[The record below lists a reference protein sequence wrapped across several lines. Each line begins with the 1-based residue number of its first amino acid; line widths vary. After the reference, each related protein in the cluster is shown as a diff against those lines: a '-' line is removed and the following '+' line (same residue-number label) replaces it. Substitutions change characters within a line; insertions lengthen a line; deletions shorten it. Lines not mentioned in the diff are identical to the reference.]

1 MGLRADIDSLRACVT
16 HRKQQQ
22 AFRFAPAQ
30 PCRRQYMEQQDKRC
44 HDKQQ
49 VYLLPISTTSSRFRL
64 VGSSLPT
71 RALCSSTAP
80 ASNRFLCSFVT
91 IAVLATTPTAA
102 PAIRPALLADSAQ
115 NHEVSY
121 MSADVPRTAPMQ
133 DVVHRSP
140 GGNITCSSMSMP
152 TGLRDEVRQSA
163 MM

>member
-1 MGLRADIDSLRACVT
+1 MRAATDSLRACST
-16 HRKQQQ
+16 HRKQQH
-22 AFRFAPAQ
+22 APRCAPAQ
-30 PCRRQYMEQQDKRC
+30 LCHRLCVKQQDRSC
-44 HDKQQ
+44 HDKQL

-115 NHEVSY
+115 NHELSN
-121 MSADVPRTAPMQ
+121 MTADVPHTAPMQ
-133 DVVHRSP
+133 DVLHQSP
-140 GGNITCSSMSMP
+140 GENIKYSSMSMP
-152 TGLRDEVRQSA
+152 AGLRDRVRQIA